1 MERRNVLKNRVFL
14 HPRYTAKKLEEL
26 MLHLLKNIFSVILLM
41 SMLMLFPN
49 CKNTGT
55 IVPEQGPRVNLTEE
69 RVLYENSEYNNCC
82 QKAICSET
90 AEEIYIVFTRV
101 PPTLDST
108 SIMFAVLDSGGNV
121 ITSPI
126 HIGTVMSLSSFPNI
140 IQSNGKIFV
149 SWHGSADALKGFTI
163 VEIQRNGTI
172 QSRVE
177 IAEAPPVADKG
188 NAFLADPTTLHYFY
202 NAELDED
209 ISSIIY
215 VRVSIDNGFTD
226 TYSQVVGNGSSLVHH
241 AYWSNGS
248 IRVVYTQQGDL
259 MIGTFDQQSDTFNGT
274 VLLET
279 LDHFDPIV
287 SFWPLSV
294 DEVVVAYGQIS
305 TALDLQFY
313 SPAGTNTRSVA
324 VSSEAYN
331 FSNIAVHNS
340 LVGIAWVTGE
350 NKVACTL
357 WDLESAQLYET
368 SLVSSNASGI
378 AIEPF
383 LLNTPN
389 GIVVFWRDCRNHNGG
404 DIYYRRITGE

>member
-1 MERRNVLKNRVFL
+1 
-14 HPRYTAKKLEEL
+14 
-26 MLHLLKNIFSVILLM
+26 
-41 SMLMLFPN
+41 
-49 CKNTGT
+49 
-55 IVPEQGPRVNLTEE
+55 
-69 RVLYENSEYNNCC
+69 
-82 QKAICSET
+82 
-90 AEEIYIVFTRV
+90 
-101 PPTLDST
+101 
-108 SIMFAVLDSGGNV
+108 MFAVLDSGGDV
-121 ITSPI
+121 IKSPV
-126 HIGTVMSLSSFPNI
+126 HIGTVKSVSSFPNI
-140 IQSNGKIFV
+140 IQFNGRIFV
-149 SWHGSADALKGFTI
+149 SWHGNANDSALEGFTI
-163 VEIQRNGTI
+163 VEIQHNGTI
-172 QSRVE
+172 QNRVE
-177 IAEAPPVADKG
+177 IAEAPPAELKG

-202 NAELDED
+202 NSELDED

-215 VRVSIDNGFTD
+215 VQVSIDNGFTG
-226 TYSQVVGNGSSLVHH
+226 TYSTVFGNGSCFVHH

-259 MIGTFDQQSDTFNGT
+259 MTATFDQQSDTFNGT
-274 VLLET
+274 IFLET
-279 LDHFDPIV
+279 LDHFDPVV

-313 SPAGTNTRSVA
+313 SPAGTKTKSVA
-324 VSSEAYN
+324 VSTEAYN
-331 FSNIAVHNS
+331 FSNITVHNS

-350 NKVACTL
+350 NKVACTF

-389 GIVVFWRDCRNHNGG
+389 GIFVFWRDCRNHNGG